1 MCYIFLFYNVGG
13 VDVAVQV
20 NIDDN
25 KIDNFSD
32 GAQTT
37 LKKQMEKYAD
47 DIIKEANLIEE
58 AIREDGANTE
68 ITSNIVLQAVRKNK
82 SNPSKKPN
90 RFLLITKIISSFSL
104 LITGFLFDSSGYQN
118 SFALQTLNIGT
129 PRHKVQTEDSSQI
142 LEYEVVTKW
151 RELEGIVNDISINS
165 QVKTPRSI
173 IQFLTENQFID
184 NRESNILKEFLKI
197 RNNIVHSANNSYTTT
212 ELKAMLDEI
221 DKIINKIKKIV

>member
-1 MCYIFLFYNVGG
+1 M
-13 VDVAVQV
+13 AVQV

-118 SFALQTLNIGT
+118 NVLKLIAFVVCLIVASVSKVLQF
-129 PRHKVQTEDSSQI
+129 VV
-142 LEYEVVTKW
+142 EV
-151 RELEGIVNDISINS
+151 RE
-165 QVKTPRSI
+165 
-173 IQFLTENQFID
+173 
-184 NRESNILKEFLKI
+184 
-197 RNNIVHSANNSYTTT
+197 
-212 ELKAMLDEI
+212 
-221 DKIINKIKKIV
+221 

>member
-32 GAQTT
+32 GAHTT

-90 RFLLITKIISSFSL
+90 RILLITKIISSFSL

-118 SFALQTLNIGT
+118 NVLKLIAFVVCLIVASVSTVLQF
-129 PRHKVQTEDSSQI
+129 VFE
-142 LEYEVVTKW
+142 E
-151 RELEGIVNDISINS
+151 RE
-165 QVKTPRSI
+165 
-173 IQFLTENQFID
+173 
-184 NRESNILKEFLKI
+184 
-197 RNNIVHSANNSYTTT
+197 
-212 ELKAMLDEI
+212 
-221 DKIINKIKKIV
+221 

>member
-37 LKKQMEKYAD
+37 MKKQMEKYAD

-82 SNPSKKPN
+82 SNPRKKPN
-90 RFLLITKIISSFSL
+90 QVLLITKIISSFSL

-118 SFALQTLNIGT
+118 NVLKLIAFVVCLIVASVSTVLQF
-129 PRHKVQTEDSSQI
+129 VFE
-142 LEYEVVTKW
+142 E
-151 RELEGIVNDISINS
+151 RE
-165 QVKTPRSI
+165 
-173 IQFLTENQFID
+173 
-184 NRESNILKEFLKI
+184 
-197 RNNIVHSANNSYTTT
+197 
-212 ELKAMLDEI
+212 
-221 DKIINKIKKIV
+221 

>member
-68 ITSNIVLQAVRKNK
+68 ITSNIV
-82 SNPSKKPN
+82 
-90 RFLLITKIISSFSL
+90 ITKIISSFSL

-118 SFALQTLNIGT
+118 NVSKLIAFVVCLIVASVSTVLQF
-129 PRHKVQTEDSSQI
+129 VFE
-142 LEYEVVTKW
+142 E
-151 RELEGIVNDISINS
+151 RE
-165 QVKTPRSI
+165 
-173 IQFLTENQFID
+173 
-184 NRESNILKEFLKI
+184 
-197 RNNIVHSANNSYTTT
+197 
-212 ELKAMLDEI
+212 
-221 DKIINKIKKIV
+221 

>member
-82 SNPSKKPN
+82 SNPSKKPS

-118 SFALQTLNIGT
+118 NVLKLIAFVVCLIVASVSTVLQF
-129 PRHKVQTEDSSQI
+129 VFE
-142 LEYEVVTKW
+142 E
-151 RELEGIVNDISINS
+151 RE
-165 QVKTPRSI
+165 
-173 IQFLTENQFID
+173 
-184 NRESNILKEFLKI
+184 
-197 RNNIVHSANNSYTTT
+197 
-212 ELKAMLDEI
+212 
-221 DKIINKIKKIV
+221 

>member
-1 MCYIFLFYNVGG
+1 M
-13 VDVAVQV
+13 AVQV

-90 RFLLITKIISSFSL
+90 RILLITKIISSFSL

-118 SFALQTLNIGT
+118 NVLKLIAFVVCLIVASVSTVLQF
-129 PRHKVQTEDSSQI
+129 VFE
-142 LEYEVVTKW
+142 E
-151 RELEGIVNDISINS
+151 RE
-165 QVKTPRSI
+165 
-173 IQFLTENQFID
+173 
-184 NRESNILKEFLKI
+184 
-197 RNNIVHSANNSYTTT
+197 
-212 ELKAMLDEI
+212 
-221 DKIINKIKKIV
+221 

>member
-68 ITSNIVLQAVRKNK
+68 ITSNIVL
-82 SNPSKKPN
+82 
-90 RFLLITKIISSFSL
+90 
-104 LITGFLFDSSGYQN
+104 
-118 SFALQTLNIGT
+118 
-129 PRHKVQTEDSSQI
+129 
-142 LEYEVVTKW
+142 
-151 RELEGIVNDISINS
+151 
-165 QVKTPRSI
+165 
-173 IQFLTENQFID
+173 
-184 NRESNILKEFLKI
+184 
-197 RNNIVHSANNSYTTT
+197 
-212 ELKAMLDEI
+212 
-221 DKIINKIKKIV
+221 

>member
-1 MCYIFLFYNVGG
+1 M
-13 VDVAVQV
+13 AVQV

-37 LKKQMEKYAD
+37 MKKQMEKYAD

-118 SFALQTLNIGT
+118 NVSKLIAFVVCLIVASVSTVLQF
-129 PRHKVQTEDSSQI
+129 VFE
-142 LEYEVVTKW
+142 E
-151 RELEGIVNDISINS
+151 RE
-165 QVKTPRSI
+165 
-173 IQFLTENQFID
+173 
-184 NRESNILKEFLKI
+184 
-197 RNNIVHSANNSYTTT
+197 
-212 ELKAMLDEI
+212 
-221 DKIINKIKKIV
+221 

>member
-1 MCYIFLFYNVGG
+1 M
-13 VDVAVQV
+13 AVQV

-37 LKKQMEKYAD
+37 LKKQMEKYSD

-82 SNPSKKPN
+82 SNPNKKPN

-118 SFALQTLNIGT
+118 NVLKLIAFVVCLIVASVSTVLQF
-129 PRHKVQTEDSSQI
+129 VFE
-142 LEYEVVTKW
+142 E
-151 RELEGIVNDISINS
+151 RE
-165 QVKTPRSI
+165 
-173 IQFLTENQFID
+173 
-184 NRESNILKEFLKI
+184 
-197 RNNIVHSANNSYTTT
+197 
-212 ELKAMLDEI
+212 
-221 DKIINKIKKIV
+221 

>member
-1 MCYIFLFYNVGG
+1 M
-13 VDVAVQV
+13 AVQV

-82 SNPSKKPN
+82 SNPSKKSN

-118 SFALQTLNIGT
+118 NVLKLIAFVVCLIVASVSTVLQF
-129 PRHKVQTEDSSQI
+129 VFE
-142 LEYEVVTKW
+142 E
-151 RELEGIVNDISINS
+151 RE
-165 QVKTPRSI
+165 
-173 IQFLTENQFID
+173 
-184 NRESNILKEFLKI
+184 
-197 RNNIVHSANNSYTTT
+197 
-212 ELKAMLDEI
+212 
-221 DKIINKIKKIV
+221 

>member
-1 MCYIFLFYNVGG
+1 M
-13 VDVAVQV
+13 AVQV
-20 NIDDN
+20 NIDEN

-82 SNPSKKPN
+82 SSPSKKPD

-104 LITGFLFDSSGYQN
+104 LITGFLFDFSGYQN
-118 SFALQTLNIGT
+118 
-129 PRHKVQTEDSSQI
+129 KVKLIAFVLCLIIASASTVLKFVLED
-142 LEYEVVTKW
+142 
-151 RELEGIVNDISINS
+151 RE
-165 QVKTPRSI
+165 
-173 IQFLTENQFID
+173 
-184 NRESNILKEFLKI
+184 
-197 RNNIVHSANNSYTTT
+197 
-212 ELKAMLDEI
+212 
-221 DKIINKIKKIV
+221 